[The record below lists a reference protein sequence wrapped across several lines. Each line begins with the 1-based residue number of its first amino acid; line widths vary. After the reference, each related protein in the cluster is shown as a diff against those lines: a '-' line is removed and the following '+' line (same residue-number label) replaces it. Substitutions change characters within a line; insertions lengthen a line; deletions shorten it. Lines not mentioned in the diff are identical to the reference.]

1 MGGVMEVYMYKYLL
15 VLLLTLGMAETAQS
29 ACTTQVVY
37 LPDGSSMLC
46 LTCCYGP
53 TCTVQCY

>member
-1 MGGVMEVYMYKYLL
+1 MYRYLL

-46 LTCCYGP
+46 LTCCYGVV
-53 TCTVQCY
+53 CTTQCY